1 MPTPD
6 GQPPH
11 EGACHSREAA
21 EQQIRE
27 RDARDEREQ
36 RDGDR
41 PGAIAH
47 SLDDQARAV
56 PVCEGKRDAHDKPRQ
71 GRQNG
76 CRSEQPMYD
85 DKITLP
91 LLGSVSV
98 VAVETGASDEC
109 RWLHS

>member
-11 EGACHSREAA
+11 EGARDSREAA

-36 RDGDR
+36 RNGDR

-56 PVCEGKRDAHDKPRQ
+56 PVREGKRDANDEPRQ
-71 GRQNG
+71 RRDEQETPR
-76 CRSEQPMYD
+76 RSPFALFVRDSPTSTRPTANRPTSSHRRRRGQ
-85 DKITLP
+85 
-91 LLGSVSV
+91 
-98 VAVETGASDEC
+98 
-109 RWLHS
+109 